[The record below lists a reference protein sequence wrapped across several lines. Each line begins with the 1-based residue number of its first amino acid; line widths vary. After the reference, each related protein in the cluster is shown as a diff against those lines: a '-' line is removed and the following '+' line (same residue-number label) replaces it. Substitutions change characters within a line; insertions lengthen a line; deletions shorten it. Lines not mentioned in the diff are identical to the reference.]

1 MRNDSIESLLQ
12 YHYGSA
18 ASSPAGLEHRLHA
31 SVRNTAAAAHA
42 QEQRVSRR
50 QAVRLVALS
59 TAGLSILNIGLESL
73 QAFEDSFVGQE
84 ATQTAYP

>member
-31 SVRNTAAAAHA
+31 SVHNTAAAAHA
-42 QEQRVSRR
+42 QEQRVSRNGMKKTR
-50 QAVRLVALS
+50 
-59 TAGLSILNIGLESL
+59 IKEKKMNI
-73 QAFEDSFVGQE
+73 
-84 ATQTAYP
+84 